1 MKSFIILLV
10 SSFLT
15 LNIWAQN
22 TNDVTL
28 TVVGSGK
35 TIEEAKTNALRSA
48 IEQAYGAFVSSNTEI
63 LNDEIINDEIVSISS
78 GNIKEFKILS
88 QSELTEDLVSMT
100 LSATVS
106 VSQLQSYAQSKGATV
121 EFAGGTVAM
130 NAILTN
136 LNIESEY
143 IAIKNLC
150 AVLEDLLSK
159 SLDFSL
165 NVEDTKCGEKDCTVT
180 FKIDVS
186 VNSNIDLFYQL
197 FEETLGEIGMSSS
210 EMSLFKKNNRKT
222 FLIMFGESNKGFPR
236 IKSTYYLRNLK
247 SVNMI
252 NSLLFQ
258 SRSFPFNIRINNNQ
272 NLANI
277 RPAYDCYECF
287 YINENMNVLINRSH
301 FLLNGLEGQELIF
314 RTDNAASTVFPCAG
328 YYGINR
334 IDIRMVNSEKFNL
347 NKGDI
352 FLLKSP
358 TTKNTNYGVLYTT
371 QSFSLSQM
379 QQISSFEII
388 NMNLQ

>member
-1 MKSFIILLV
+1 MKHLI
-10 SSFLT
+10 FLALALFAST
-15 LNIWAQN
+15 LFAQN

-63 LNDEIINDEIVSISS
+63 LNDEIVKDEIVSISS

-88 QSELTEDLVSMT
+88 QSELMENLVSMT

-106 VSQLQSYAQSKGATV
+106 VSQLQSYAQSKGARV

-150 AVLEDLLSK
+150 AVLENLLSK

-180 FKIDVS
+180 FKIEVS

-197 FEETLGEIGMSSS
+197 FEETLGDIGMSSS

-222 FLIMFGESNKGFPR
+222 FLIMFGKGNKGFPK

-252 NSLLFQ
+252 NSLLYQ
-258 SRSFPFNIRINNNQ
+258 SRSFPFNIRISNNQ
-272 NLANI
+272 N
-277 RPAYDCYECF
+277 
-287 YINENMNVLINRSH
+287 INTNMTVLKNRSH
-301 FLLNGLEGQELIF
+301 FLLNDFERQELGF
-314 RTDNAASTVFPCAG
+314 PAATYVKHNDGVISTFLNK
-328 YYGINR
+328 GI
-334 IDIRMVNSEKFNL
+334 MNSEKFNL